1 MSYET
6 LGTYLNDHLAG
17 SVGAIEL
24 VERSIKENSDN
35 LFGRRLAEILK
46 EIQKDQ
52 TVLQGLIERIGSTES
67 PLKKAGAWLA
77 EKVGRVKMGGTDQ
90 PDGLARLEVLETL
103 AMGINGKRALWR
115 ALRVV
120 VEKLPVLDG
129 LDLDLL
135 ERRAVE
141 QHDRV
146 EEWRLEAAREVLCT
160 GVNRAGRRPASRGS
174 PPGSDRGG

>member
-1 MSYET
+1 MSQET
-6 LGTYLNDHLAG
+6 LSAYLNDHLAG
-17 SVGAIEL
+17 SIGAVEM
-24 VERSIKENSDN
+24 VERSITENAGN
-35 LFGRRLAEILK
+35 LFGRRLEEILK

-52 TVLQGLIERIGSTES
+52 AVLQGLIERIGSTEN

-77 EKVGRVKMGGTDQ
+77 EKMGRVKMGGTDEQ
-90 PDGLARLEVLETL
+90 GTLARLEVLETL

-120 VEKLPVLDG
+120 VDKLPVLG
-129 LDLDLL
+129 TLDLDLL

-146 EEWRLEAAREVLCT
+146 EEWRLETAREVL
-160 GVNRAGRRPASRGS
+160 
-174 PPGSDRGG
+174 